1 MTGSWDKTLKYWD
14 GIVSDDE
21 FMIKNETNFLGRTQG
36 PVLAINLP
44 DKMFCANAK
53 YNFFLN

>member
-14 GIVSDDE
+14 GMSDDE
-21 FMIKNETNFLGRTQG
+21 FLIKNETNLLGRTQG
-36 PVLAINLP
+36 PVLALNLP

-53 YNFFLN
+53 

>member
-14 GIVSDDE
+14 GM
-21 FMIKNETNFLGRTQG
+21 FMNFWLNETHILGRTPG
-36 PVLAINLP
+36 PVLALNLP

-53 YNFFLN
+53 